1 MKIYKKNKRYRF
13 KEDRLELF
21 FFVNV
26 KMEDIRLDINP
37 TAEDTSVIITVK
49 NVPLPAD
56 YNIGTPNRYFS
67 RHL

>member
-26 KMEDIRLDINP
+26 KINP
-37 TAEDTSVIITVK
+37 TAEDTSVII
-49 NVPLPAD
+49 AD
-56 YNIGTPNRYFS
+56 YNIGSPNRYF
-67 RHL
+67 RRYL

>member
-26 KMEDIRLDINP
+26 KINP
-37 TAEDTSVIITVK
+37 TAEEMLVIS
-49 NVPLPAD
+49 AD
-56 YNIGTPNRYFS
+56 YNIRTPNRYFS

>member
-21 FFVNV
+21 SFVNV
-26 KMEDIRLDINP
+26 KITHTVEDM
-37 TAEDTSVIITVK
+37 SVII
-49 NVPLPAD
+49 AD
-56 YNIGTPNRYFS
+56 YNIGSPNRYFS